1 MELKDLRDQIDLIDN
16 ELVALFNKRMQLSA
30 QVADYKIE
38 HHLPIHVP
46 SREREILQEV
56 AEKAGPEMADYI
68 QELYV
73 MIFALSRN
81 YQEKCNEVM

>member
-16 ELVALFNKRMQLSA
+16 ELVTLFNKRMQLSA
-30 QVADYKIE
+30 QVADYKKE

-56 AEKAGPEMADYI
+56 AKKSDPEMANYARQRKTNQIDY
-68 QELYV
+68 
-73 MIFALSRN
+73 
-81 YQEKCNEVM
+81 